1 MHHTNP
7 IPSARRA
14 PVRAGVRVLLG
25 LLLGLTLAGTSMVAA
40 DAAQPDARGDAVVA
54 AARTHL
60 GQTYTWGGAGPDT
73 WDCSGLTSVLWRSVG
88 GADSIPRIAK
98 DQQDW
103 AVPIPREQALPGDL
117 VFFGAPVTH
126 VGIVS
131 ILGAAPDSGLTM
143 LDASSSRGGVV
154 ERPVWTTGV
163 IRFGRVPRPAM
174 PVVLPWTPPPPP
186 IDMAIAPAPV
196 SAPVSAPSPAPIL
209 APSPAPIFAPSSAP
223 VISPGPAPVSARRP
237 VVRRPSTGPLD
248 PLVGLPKGQRGMSSV
263 VAARA
268 AHLASTVAG
277 ATTFTDVSL
286 VRTAWRAAGGS
297 VLPADRRHLVGLARQ
312 VALRDAQVGDLV
324 VYGAPAVHLGIYLG
338 AGLMV
343 DASRVLGRVVVRPVY
358 ASRTV
363 ALLRLPG

>member
-1 MHHTNP
+1 MHHTDP
-7 IPSARRA
+7 IPAARWA
-14 PVRAGVRVLLG
+14 PVRAGFRVLLG

-131 ILGAAPDSGLTM
+131 MLGAAPDSSLTM

-154 ERPVWTTGV
+154 ERQVWTTDV

-186 IDMAIAPAPV
+186 IDVPTGPAPV
-196 SAPVSAPSPAPIL
+196 SAPVSAPVL
-209 APSPAPIFAPSSAP
+209 GPSPAPVSTRSTAP
-223 VISPGPAPVSARRP
+223 VITPSPAPVSARRP
-237 VVRRPSTGPLD
+237 VVRRPSTSPLD
-248 PLVGLPKGQRGMSSV
+248 PLVGLPKGQRGVSSV

-286 VRTAWRAAGGS
+286 VRTAWRAAGGG
-297 VLPADRRHLVGLARQ
+297 VLPADRGHLVGLARQ

-324 VYGAPAVHLGIYLG
+324 VYGAPAVHLGIYVG

-358 ASRTV
+358 GSRTV